1 MPVTSSASSV
11 KRWPNAESVMAAARA
26 WAVELAAGDEAII
39 AVGCFG
45 SYAQGVAGFG
55 SDLDFVLIRRREAG
69 AFDRRGAAVETL
81 PVPADVLVYDVDAW
95 RRLQADDRRMARVLR
110 SETLWLYGSPP
121 ETAPVGNTAGNDA

>member
-1 MPVTSSASSV
+1 M
-11 KRWPNAESVMAAARA
+11 
-26 WAVELAAGDEAII
+26 
-39 AVGCFG
+39 
-45 SYAQGVAGFG
+45 
-55 SDLDFVLIRRREAG
+55 LIRRREAG
-69 AFDRRGAAVETL
+69 AFDRRGADVETL

>member
-11 KRWPNAESVMAAARA
+11 KRWPSAESVMAAARE
-26 WAVELAAGDEAII
+26 WAAELAARDEAII

-45 SYAQGVAGFG
+45 SYARGVAGFG
-55 SDLDFVLIRRREAG
+55 SDLDLVLIRRHEAG

-81 PVPADVLVYDVDAW
+81 PVPADVLVYDVDTW

-110 SETLWLYGSPP
+110 SETRWLYGAPP
-121 ETAPVGNTAGNDA
+121 ESAVPGQDV

>member
-26 WAVELAAGDEAII
+26 WAARVVERDAAII

-45 SYAQGVAGFG
+45 SYARGDAGFG
-55 SDLDFVLIRRREAG
+55 SDLDLVLIRRREAD
-69 AFDRRGAAVETL
+69 AFDRRGAAIEAL
-81 PVPADVLVYDVDAW
+81 PVPADVLVYDVDTW
-95 RRLQADDRRMARVLR
+95 GRLQADDRRMARVLR

-121 ETAPVGNTAGNDA
+121 DAAPVGNDA